1 MAIFQATGHALQ
13 MTQAWNDALQ
23 INNAALD
30 RRNSLMKDS
39 GRAAQDAQLAVD
51 MMSVP
56 EGPARQEAELRA
68 KLMLTID
75 RERIPI
81 GAEQLASLLKQVT
94 AITTLEQKSKS
105 LLAQEQARN
114 DHMERAAQLDD
125 NLRDLQAGRQAPSFT
140 TRMNERE
147 RSAAA
152 QHLDFNP
159 IETGAQ
165 LGIEMDKER
174 AHGIEQVTYRME
186 QESKAAL
193 DLSHIAGKTR
203 ADREAEARVLQT
215 VNDLRREGI
224 DLTPEEIQGIR
235 ERSKSLQAD
244 KEMAKA
250 ADALNQ
256 FVDSFE
262 VGWTQ
267 IERSGEQAYSHLED
281 ALVSFVQT
289 GKVNFG
295 SLVSFMEAELIR
307 FAARAAITAGFNA
320 AGGSQGM
327 GSFFSG
333 LFGAGATTG
342 TGTGVVEAGMVG
354 VTALSGGIIPKV
366 GYAGGGI
373 ATRPQLALFGEGS
386 RPEAF
391 VPLPDGKTIPVTMN
405 GQGGGATNI
414 SITVNA
420 DGGQKQQSNDN
431 AKPNMTALARD
442 LSRLVEAKIIEEQRP
457 GGLLA
462 R

>member
-1 MAIFQATGHALQ
+1 
-13 MTQAWNDALQ
+13 
-23 INNAALD
+23 
-30 RRNSLMKDS
+30 
-39 GRAAQDAQLAVD
+39 
-51 MMSVP
+51 
-56 EGPARQEAELRA
+56 
-68 KLMLTID
+68 
-75 RERIPI
+75 
-81 GAEQLASLLKQVT
+81 
-94 AITTLEQKSKS
+94 
-105 LLAQEQARN
+105 
-114 DHMERAAQLDD
+114 
-125 NLRDLQAGRQAPSFT
+125 
-140 TRMNERE
+140 
-147 RSAAA
+147 
-152 QHLDFNP
+152 
-159 IETGAQ
+159 
-165 LGIEMDKER
+165 
-174 AHGIEQVTYRME
+174 
-186 QESKAAL
+186 
-193 DLSHIAGKTR
+193 
-203 ADREAEARVLQT
+203 
-215 VNDLRREGI
+215 
-224 DLTPEEIQGIR
+224 
-235 ERSKSLQAD
+235 
-244 KEMAKA
+244 MAKA